1 MLITVELLMSDNL
14 RRSLLTI
21 GELDIS
27 LQPGLQTVIEF
38 YTERF
43 ATIPPGMW
51 YRYYQ
56 GQHWLTRSLPGPVF
70 FLFLSRWQNVPEV
83 GFFLGCHSQFVLA
96 SYKSVREAH
105 CNVWINQPADR

>member
-1 MLITVELLMSDNL
+1 MSDNL

-21 GELDIS
+21 GQPDIS
-27 LQPGLQTVIEF
+27 LQPGLQTATEC

-56 GQHWLTRSLPGPVF
+56 GQHWLTRSLLGPAF

-83 GFFLGCHSQFVLA
+83 GCFLGATVSLYLPHTSPSGRPTA
-96 SYKSVREAH
+96 TYG
-105 CNVWINQPADR
+105 